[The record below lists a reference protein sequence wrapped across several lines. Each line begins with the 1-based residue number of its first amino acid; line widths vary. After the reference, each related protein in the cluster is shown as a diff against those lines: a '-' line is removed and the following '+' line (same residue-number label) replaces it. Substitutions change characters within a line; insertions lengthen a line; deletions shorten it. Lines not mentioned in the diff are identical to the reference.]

1 MFKTGK
7 AGMSKFF
14 HRKKTDT
21 CKEIGGKNDRKKL
34 SFDIF
39 IQIIIKILTKV
50 YWRGY
55 ALA

>member
-1 MFKTGK
+1 VDKNKESMFKTGK

-50 YWRGY
+50 Y
-55 ALA
+55 